1 MLWGRGRRGRPT
13 KREIRE
19 WMKRI
24 LFSWNLDTNK
34 GRFSLASAGCIVADV
49 LLALAAVDVEGSYE
63 DRMARFV
70 YIHTLNKAWNRA
82 SLNIGKLLS
91 ALCDGLQKEV
101 VR

>member
-1 MLWGRGRRGRPT
+1 MLWGRRRRRRPT
-13 KREIRE
+13 KREIKE

-24 LFSWNLDTNK
+24 LFSWNLDTNA

-63 DRMARFV
+63 DGKARFV
-70 YIHTLNKAWNRA
+70 CIHTLKRALNRV
-82 SLNIGKLLS
+82 SLNREVVS